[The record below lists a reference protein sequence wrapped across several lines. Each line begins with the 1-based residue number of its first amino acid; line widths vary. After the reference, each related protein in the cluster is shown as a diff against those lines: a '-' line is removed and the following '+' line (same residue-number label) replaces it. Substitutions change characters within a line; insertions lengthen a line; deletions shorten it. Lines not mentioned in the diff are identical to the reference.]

1 MEDST
6 REGTAMKKRTNKE
19 IEETG
24 GSIVDCF
31 AYVVVDV
38 TLWYVDTYTFVLF
51 WFWTQNH
58 LTPNRYKFHMTP
70 LEQIFFLL
78 QSHQLLA
85 SSMVPQQLFFI
96 RRQKILQR
104 LLRNL
109 GN

>member
-1 MEDST
+1 M
-6 REGTAMKKRTNKE
+6 REHDGVFDERTNKE

-31 AYVVVDV
+31 AYVVVGV
-38 TLWYVDTYTFVLF
+38 TLPYGMYLHLCSVPVLDAEPY
-51 WFWTQNH
+51 

-104 LLRNL
+104 LLRNE
-109 GN
+109 